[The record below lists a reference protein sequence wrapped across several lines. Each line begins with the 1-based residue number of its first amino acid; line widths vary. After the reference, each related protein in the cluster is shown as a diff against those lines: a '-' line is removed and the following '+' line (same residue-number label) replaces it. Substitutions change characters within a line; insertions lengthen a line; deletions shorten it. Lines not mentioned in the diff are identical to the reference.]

1 MGAGNSYSIMRFN
14 FITIFGNVE
23 GQKTSLYP
31 VLYITSDS
39 HFLLYFVEQLG
50 LYFLWAHKYLSTIS
64 CFTTFW
70 VQKPVLVNVFLVD
83 HYLHSIDTFLMV
95 SDGIDILKLYDILM

>member
-1 MGAGNSYSIMRFN
+1 M
-14 FITIFGNVE
+14 IFVNVE

-39 HFLLYFVEQLG
+39 HFLLCFVEQLG
-50 LYFLWAHKYLSTIS
+50 LYFLWAHEYLSTIN
-64 CFTTFW
+64 CFTTFY

-83 HYLHSIDTFLMV
+83 CYLYSVVTFLMV
-95 SDGIDILKLYDILM
+95 PDGIDILKLYDILM